1 MTREKLRQ
9 YESLID
15 ELREERDRLAREECS
30 AARMEAAFGV
40 GYLFGREEL
49 ERRRQRFAELRARRE
64 DEAEEIRL
72 WIEQVSDSMTRRALK
87 LRYIDGLKWDAIA
100 RRMGYADESGPRKL
114 VEKLMEK

>member
-9 YESLID
+9 YEDLIE
-15 ELREERDRLAREECS
+15 ELREECDRLEREERN
-30 AARMEAAFGV
+30 AARLEAACGV
-40 GYLFGREEL
+40 GYLFGRDSL
-49 ERRRQRFAELRARRE
+49 ERSRQRFAALRARRE

-72 WIEQVSDSMTRRALK
+72 WIEQVPDSMTRRALK

-114 VEKLMEK
+114 AEKLLDK